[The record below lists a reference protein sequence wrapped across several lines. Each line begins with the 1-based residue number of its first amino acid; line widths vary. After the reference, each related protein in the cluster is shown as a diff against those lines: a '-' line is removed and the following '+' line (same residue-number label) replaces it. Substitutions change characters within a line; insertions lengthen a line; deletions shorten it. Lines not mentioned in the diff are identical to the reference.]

1 MIGIAKQVEICLDR
15 LEAIPECRVQ
25 LITGH
30 GNVGYGRGHNLAI
43 DQAKG
48 EYHLVLNPD
57 VIIDQV
63 AITEGIRYLTNEDE
77 IGLVAPLVR
86 DDKGKSAHLCKRYP
100 TVFALLLRGLGIPSL
115 NRIFSS
121 YLGRYEMSDLDLN
134 DSYPNIIIVSGCFM
148 LFKMA
153 ILREVGGFS
162 NRYFLYFEDF
172 EISIK
177 TSQVSKIVFSPK
189 IKITHFGGKTARKGF
204 KQIFFFIRS
213 AITFFNNNGW
223 RWF

>member
-1 MIGIAKQVEICLDR
+1 
-15 LEAIPECRVQ
+15 
-25 LITGH
+25 
-30 GNVGYGRGHNLAI
+30 
-43 DQAKG
+43 
-48 EYHLVLNPD
+48 
-57 VIIDQV
+57 
-63 AITEGIRYLTNEDE
+63 
-77 IGLVAPLVR
+77 VR

-100 TVFALLLRGLGIPSL
+100 TVFALLLRGLGIPSLIGIPSL

-189 IKITHFGGKTARKGF
+189 ITHFGGKTARKGF